1 MATAVEVAG
10 LEKHYGNVPAVDLAT
25 LALIIA
31 TLGVAIVT
39 LVPEHALKVV
49 VGALLLL
56 LLALLIALLFA
67 NLVLTARRAKRR
79 IA

>member
-10 LEKHYGNVPAVDLAT
+10 LEKHYGNVPGVDLAT

-49 VGALLLL
+49 G
-56 LLALLIALLFA
+56 
-67 NLVLTARRAKRR
+67 R